1 MVEVPAVAVA
11 VAAVAREA
19 TVAAVKVI
27 AVVEEVEEAAAVLA
41 WRCGG
46 GGGAARVGG
55 AWRWRW
61 WRVEACG
68 NRRGPRGSAGEAEGG
83 GVAVPRLLYF
93 FKGCGVSS
101 LTLFSFSL
109 SLLFF

>member
-1 MVEVPAVAVA
+1 MPEVLAVVAVA
-11 VAAVAREA
+11 VVARGE
-19 TVAAVKVI
+19 TVAAGRVV
-27 AVVEEVEEAAAVLA
+27 AVVQEVEAVAAVLA

-68 NRRGPRGSAGEAEGG
+68 NRRGPRGSGGREKEEGLQCS
-83 GVAVPRLLYF
+83 A
-93 FKGCGVSS
+93 
-101 LTLFSFSL
+101 
-109 SLLFF
+109 